1 MKSIVVFASGGG
13 SNFKSIYNGT
23 LNGKIKNTSISLLIS
38 NNPKSGAVLFAKEK
52 DIDVFIL
59 NANRYPDN
67 DEYESVLIEKLKKVE
82 PILVIL
88 AGYMKLIPSK
98 TTSIYKGKIIN
109 IHPGKLPD
117 FGGKGLY
124 GMNVHQAVINSGVKE
139 TAITIHY
146 VNEEYDKGMIIHQEK
161 IPINRDDSVES
172 LAKRVLLMEHKIYP
186 QIINKLLNN

>member
-23 LNGKIKNTSISLLIS
+23 LNGKIKDTSISLLIS

-52 DIDVFIL
+52 DIEVFIL
-59 NANRYPDN
+59 NANRYPDK
-67 DEYESVLIEKLKKVE
+67 DEYESVLIEKLKKVD

-98 TTSIYKGKIIN
+98 MTSIYKEKIIN

-117 FGGKGLY
+117 FGGKGFY
-124 GMNVHQAVINSGVKE
+124 GMNVHEAVINSGVKE

-172 LAKRVLLMEHKIYP
+172 LAKRVLLIEHKIYP

>member
-1 MKSIVVFASGGG
+1 
-13 SNFKSIYNGT
+13 
-23 LNGKIKNTSISLLIS
+23 
-38 NNPKSGAVLFAKEK
+38 
-52 DIDVFIL
+52 
-59 NANRYPDN
+59 
-67 DEYESVLIEKLKKVE
+67 
-82 PILVIL
+82 
-88 AGYMKLIPSK
+88 MKLIPSK

-117 FGGKGLY
+117 FGGKGFY

-161 IPINRDDSVES
+161 IPINRNDSVES
-172 LAKRVLLMEHKIYP
+172 LANRVLLMEHKIYP

>member
-13 SNFKSIYNGT
+13 SNFKSIYNGI

-67 DEYESVLIEKLKKVE
+67 DEYESVLIEKLKKVK

-117 FGGKGLY
+117 FGGKGFY

>member
-59 NANRYPDN
+59 NANRYPDK
-67 DEYESVLIEKLKKVE
+67 DEYESVLIEKLKKVD

-117 FGGKGLY
+117 FGGKGFY
-124 GMNVHQAVINSGVKE
+124 GINVHQAVINSGVKE
-139 TAITIHY
+139 TEITIHY

-172 LAKRVLLMEHKIYP
+172 LAKRVLLIEHKIYP

>member
-13 SNFKSIYNGT
+13 SNFKSIYNST

-117 FGGKGLY
+117 FGGKGFY

>member
-67 DEYESVLIEKLKKVE
+67 DEYESVLIEKLKKVK

-117 FGGKGLY
+117 FGGKGFY

>member
-117 FGGKGLY
+117 FGGKGFY